1 MMLYDER
8 ILQTWLYGCWLS
20 AGGSCSRCLPVKRDP
35 PLLPA
40 KKVFKAVSSVRASA
54 VGVLTAGPGTDTEKE
69 IDLEGS
75 ATSSAPRQHTGR
87 CSTPPNRGD
96 YTENN
101 GIANTG
107 LEIADLVWNVGFYCL
122 YLNPGDC

>member
-1 MMLYDER
+1 M
-8 ILQTWLYGCWLS
+8 
-20 AGGSCSRCLPVKRDP
+20 
-35 PLLPA
+35 
-40 KKVFKAVSSVRASA
+40 
-54 VGVLTAGPGTDTEKE
+54 GVLTAGAGTDTEKE

-87 CSTPPNRGD
+87 CRTPPNQGD

-101 GIANTG
+101 GIANTV